1 MQLRLAHAQ
10 ALKHATVDME
20 FKSTLPP
27 ISSAVGPGAGGVT
40 DKIKRTLQAFHRLL
54 PKEKFA
60 IEKFGRGSVNHLLAI
75 ASIERF
81 KFRQLSTKEKTAW
94 VQANSDSL
102 IRSLPNWNSL
112 TLGKKAG
119 EILTSQ
125 IRAFGAKNG
134 GSFAS
139 MLARDYVKEKK
150 AVKWKMETACH
161 SDSMLPPVVQL
172 KPRVDGRASFYSQP
186 NPPAGQTRGLFTQE
200 HYKPS
205 GASKQSPIRVLPEH
219 MKNQEEKVYVLG
231 ATQPQSSTYRKA
243 VEQLE
248 LMWFLSLE
256 TAERQ
261 VWMNKY
267 STPKVSRSAGW
278 KSKSEIERAKL
289 IIVSR
294 VKDLESKTGIP
305 QVVPAIG
312 KHVCR
317 LFSIDKGDNAANG
330 NA

>member
-1 MQLRLAHAQ
+1 
-10 ALKHATVDME
+10 ME

-27 ISSAVGPGAGGVT
+27 LSSAVTGRVT
-40 DKIKRTLQAFHRLL
+40 DKIERSMRAFHRLVL

-60 IEKFGRGSVNHLLAI
+60 IENFGRGSVNHLLAI
-75 ASIERF
+75 ANIERF
-81 KFRQLSTKEKTAW
+81 KFRQLSTKEKRAW

-102 IRSLPNWNSL
+102 IRSLPGWSSL
-112 TLGKKAG
+112 TLGKQA
-119 EILTSQ
+119 EEVLTSQ
-125 IRAFGAKNG
+125 IRAFGAKHR

-139 MLARDYVKEKK
+139 MLARDCLKEKRIG
-150 AVKWKMETACH
+150 KWRVEMACRP
-161 SDSMLPPVVQL
+161 DSTLPHDAL
-172 KPRVDGRASFYSQP
+172 LDPREDGRPSLSIQP
-186 NPPAGQTRGLFTQE
+186 SPPAGQTHESFTQE
-200 HYKPS
+200 HHQPS
-205 GASKQSPIRVLPEH
+205 GASKQSPIRVLPARI
-219 MKNQEEKVYVLG
+219 KNQEEKVYVLG

-256 TAERQ
+256 AAERQ

-267 STPKVSRSAGW
+267 TTPKVSRSAAW
-278 KSKSEIERAKL
+278 ASKSEIERAKL

-294 VKDLESKTGIP
+294 VKNLESKTGIP

-312 KHVCR
+312 RRVCR
-317 LFSIDKGDNAANG
+317 LFSIDKEDDSANANANA

>member
-10 ALKHATVDME
+10 ALNQAAAGMVV
-20 FKSTLPP
+20 FRSTLPL
-27 ISSAVGPGAGGVT
+27 SSAVTGGVT
-40 DKIKRTLQAFHRLL
+40 NKSMRALHRLF

-60 IEKFGRGSVNHLLAI
+60 IEIFGRGSLNQLLAI
-75 ASIERF
+75 ANIERF
-81 KFRQLSTKEKTAW
+81 KFRQLSTKEKRAW
-94 VQANSDSL
+94 IQANSNNL
-102 IRSLPNWNSL
+102 IRSLPGWSSL
-112 TLGKKAG
+112 TLGKQAG
-119 EILTSQ
+119 EILTRQ
-125 IRAFGAKNG
+125 ILAFGAKHE

-139 MLARDYVKEKK
+139 VLARDYVKEKRR
-150 AVKWKMETACH
+150 VERRVEIPCH
-161 SDSMLPPVVQL
+161 PSCTLPPDAQL
-172 KPRVDGRASFYSQP
+172 EPRVDSLASLSIQP
-186 NPPAGQTRGLFTQE
+186 NPPAGHTCRFFTRGHHQ
-200 HYKPS
+200 PS
-205 GASKQSPIRVLPEH
+205 GASKKSPIRVLPGQI
-219 MKNQEEKVYVLG
+219 KNQEEKVYVLG

-256 TAERQ
+256 AAERQ

-267 STPKVSRSAGW
+267 STPKVSRSAAW
-278 KSKSEIERAKL
+278 ASKSEIERAKL

-305 QVVPAIG
+305 QLVPAIG

-317 LFSIDKGDNAANG
+317 LFSINKEDNAANT

>member
-1 MQLRLAHAQ
+1 MSSLSAPQAEQCARIQLRLAHAQ
-10 ALKHATVDME
+10 AMEQATTVLE

-27 ISSAVGPGAGGVT
+27 LSSAVTGGVK
-40 DKIKRTLQAFHRLL
+40 DKIEKSMRAFHRLL

-75 ASIERF
+75 ANIERF
-81 KFRQLSTKEKTAW
+81 KFRQLSTKEKRAW

-102 IRSLPNWNSL
+102 IRSLPGWSSL
-112 TLGKKAG
+112 TLVKQAG
-119 EILTSQ
+119 EVLASQ
-125 IRAFGAKNG
+125 IRAFGAKHG

-139 MLARDYVKEKK
+139 TLARDYVKEKRIGK
-150 AVKWKMETACH
+150 RMACC
-161 SDSMLPPVVQL
+161 SDSTLPPDAQL
-172 KPRVDGRASFYSQP
+172 EPRIDRRTSLSIQP
-186 NPPAGQTRGLFTQE
+186 SSPARQE
-200 HYKPS
+200 HHQPS
-205 GASKQSPIRVLPEH
+205 GASKLSPIRVLPERI
-219 MKNQEEKVYVLG
+219 KNQEEKVYVLG

-256 TAERQ
+256 PAERQ

-267 STPKVSRSAGW
+267 STPKVSRCATW
-278 KSKSEIERAKL
+278 ASKSEIERAKL

-294 VKDLESKTGIP
+294 VKDLESRTGIP

-312 KHVCR
+312 RHVCR
-317 LFSIDKGDNAANG
+317 LFSID
-330 NA
+330 